1 MAKNTFKDLLD
12 HVAKFSAEEAYAE
25 IERLIQFDPQL
36 LVVKPWY
43 MINVMNSTTISNKH
57 LNYIIKVYM
66 SQNIEREY
74 AYHACNTAINKQD
87 TDLETLMLV
96 EEWYE
101 SGKVDFVGNLK
112 VKMLQHPVRINN
124 ENVSEVETLC
134 RQFAKEISEAYKN
147 RTTYSSSEN
156 CITKQWLENKV
167 KESSNNAEFV
177 AALKLREYFDIV
189 YEIIKN
195 KHMNVETFE
204 YMCSVKGVSKIAG
217 DYIGEIANSDV
228 IDHIVNKYRK
238 ASYLER
244 VIRNQNTKQE
254 TFDKACLKL
263 AATKGYDVKW
273 LANHKRCNEVLK
285 HQLLVSL
292 VIEV

>member
-1 MAKNTFKDLLD
+1 MANPFKELCDK
-12 HVAKFSAEEAYAE
+12 VSGSSVEEINAEF
-25 IERLIQFDPQL
+25 ERIIQFDPKL
-36 LVVKPWY
+36 LITRPMY
-43 MINVMNSTTISNKH
+43 LISVMHSQKVSNKH
-57 LNYIIKVYM
+57 LSYAIKQYM
-66 SQNIEREY
+66 AQSIEREH
-74 AYHACNTAINKQD
+74 AYHVCNIAINKQD

-101 SGKVDFVGNLK
+101 SGKVDFASDLK
-112 VKMLQHPVRINN
+112 MKMLQHPVRINN

-147 RTTYSSSEN
+147 NATPFHSEN
-156 CITKQWLENKV
+156 CFAKQWLENKI
-167 KESSNNAEFV
+167 KESSNNAIFV

-217 DYIGEIANSDV
+217 DYIEEITNSDV

-238 ASYLER
+238 ISYLER
-244 VIRNQNTKQE
+244 VVRNKNTKQE

-285 HQLLVSL
+285 QQLLVSL